1 MPKKLYKH
9 LNLPV
14 QLISG
19 ESRYT
24 PPKKRYIP
32 PPTTFNREAHKNRLA
47 RNVNR
52 VQRFYDD
59 RQGQLLL
66 TDDKGNNELK
76 ITFIGA
82 RKPDFIKKYGIEV
95 YKIKQDRKEN
105 EIIYGKISNEKIEG
119 QTHSQF
125 ERLQRDLL
133 AYRDSEKDKGKTN
146 FDWIRQIKPLEIEEI
161 VDPELLEE
169 LRAASTADC
178 YVDIS
183 FVGNTENVA
192 VKLNKVSEKYGDR
205 FISKINRDA
214 LHFCRVLA
222 NLQEIEETIESFE
235 GITKIEKSPS
245 YIIEVANLKKQVRG
259 VSVNNPSSSVTPAIV
274 FDTDVNQ
281 DHFALKGALEDVL
294 HNDGSEPTHGT
305 AVASLVI
312 CGASLSDSGVLQQNN
327 RVIAVKVS
335 QNNFANLESIIE
347 DTIEKYT
354 PKYKMLIANLSVN
367 VAHLSYTR
375 NKDAD
380 KLTILLDD
388 LANKHNCLFVIS
400 AGNLF
405 SSNWPTGF
413 HTRCTQKGYPNYFNE
428 KFARILPPADSINN
442 ISVGSIA
449 FAETGNSVAKRMSP
463 VAHTR
468 GNLDNFPFIK
478 PDLVNYDSNS
488 RTDSSCEENGP
499 LMADEASDTL
509 TSMAGTSFAAPLV
522 AHDLALLHNKYPD
535 LSSNSLKGLIL
546 HFADRNVGKGISSK
560 KIRQRMVGFGIPQV
574 EKALYSN
581 NHSSTIIIEDE
592 IVVGGEKYCKQ
603 KIIRFPVPASIAGD
617 SRKRLRIKKTLV
629 YNPTVNTKNH
639 KLYNPITISVQLVR
653 SDSKNIAGRNTQDAY
668 GGAHQKSNVQHYPAI
683 EKNTK
688 ECMGNFWHLQV
699 ICENKDESF
708 VPIDYKQRYSV
719 ILTIEDIK
727 EAEGI
732 DLHEEIM
739 NMIEVETHVTV
750 PIEIISSI

>member
-9 LNLPV
+9 LNLPA
-14 QLISG
+14 QLISN

-24 PPKKRYIP
+24 PPKKRYFP
-32 PPTTFNREAHKNRLA
+32 PANTFNRMIHKNRLA
-47 RNVNR
+47 RNVNFIKK
-52 VQRFYDD
+52 FYDD

-82 RKPDFIKKYGIEV
+82 RKPDFIKKYGIEI

-105 EIIYGKISNEKIEG
+105 EIIYGKISNEKVEG

-133 AYRDSEKDKGKTN
+133 TYRDSEKDKGKTN
-146 FDWIRQIKPLEIEEI
+146 FDWIREIKPLEIKEI
-161 VDPELLEE
+161 VDKELLEE
-169 LRAASTADC
+169 LKASSTSDC

-183 FVGNTENVA
+183 FVGDTENIA
-192 VKLNKVSEKYGDR
+192 VKFNKVSEKYGNR

-214 LHFCRVLA
+214 LHFCRVRA
-222 NLQEIEETIESFE
+222 NLKEIEDTIESFE

-245 YIIEVANLKKQVRG
+245 YIIEVSNLKKQARG
-259 VSVNNPSSSVTPAIV
+259 VSVNNPPSKLTPAII
-274 FDTDVNQ
+274 FDTDINQ
-281 DHFALKGALEDVL
+281 NHFALKGALEDVL
-294 HNDGSEPTHGT
+294 NNDGSQLMHGT
-305 AVASLVI
+305 AVASLVV
-312 CGASLSDSGVLQQNN
+312 CGANLSTNGVLQQDN
-327 RVIAVKVS
+327 RIIAVKVS
-335 QNNFANLESIIE
+335 QNDFSNIESIIE
-347 DTIEKYT
+347 NTIEKYSL
-354 PKYKMLIANLSVN
+354 KYKMLIANLSVN
-367 VAHLSYTR
+367 VTHLNYTR
-375 NKDAD
+375 NKETD

-405 SSNWPTGF
+405 LPNWPRGF
-413 HTRCTQKGYPNYFNE
+413 NTRCTQKGYPNYFNE

-449 FAETGNSVAKRMSP
+449 FAESTDSIAKLRSP

-488 RTDSSCEENGP
+488 RVDSSCEENGP
-499 LMADEASDTL
+499 LMADVTSDTL

-535 LSSNSLKGLIL
+535 LSANSIKGLIL
-546 HFADRNVGKGISSK
+546 HFADRNVGNGISSK
-560 KIRQRMVGFGIPQV
+560 KIRQRMIGFGIPQI

-592 IVVGGEKYCKQ
+592 IIVGGEKDCKQ
-603 KIIRFPVPASIAGD
+603 KIIRFPIPASIAGD
-617 SRKRLRIKKTLV
+617 SHKRLRIRKTLV
-629 YNPTVNTKNH
+629 YNPTVNTKNQ

-653 SDSKNIAGRNTQDAY
+653 SDSKNIACRNTQDAY

-688 ECMGNFWHLQV
+688 ECMGSFWHLQV

-708 VPIDYKQRYSV
+708 VPVDYKQRYSV

-727 EAEGI
+727 EADGI
-732 DLHEEIM
+732 DLHEEIL
-739 NMIEVETHVTV
+739 NMIEIETHVTV
-750 PIEIISSI
+750 PIEVVSSV